1 MLKIAKITLP
11 LAIDKDF
18 DYQVPAGQKLKPG
31 MRVLVNFNRKEKIG
45 IVSSLA
51 DKTKIASLKP
61 INEVIDSSPLLTN
74 THFEF
79 AKNLA
84 SYYPYPSSKFL
95 FMMLPPKLRKKSKQ
109 KIDLPLKNNRAT
121 PKKEELEFIKSD
133 LFLDRYLI
141 WKKEIKKA
149 LVQGSVIVC
158 LPQLTF
164 LKKIGKLLQKDFSQ
178 KIFEFFS
185 QQPDK
190 DLLNNWVNSR
200 QKSLILGTRSALF
213 YYPEDTRLI
222 IIEEETSP
230 YYFQEVQPFYHLR
243 KAALILTKQLK
254 NKLILS
260 GSYPSLY
267 TYNMINEGKI
277 KLTEAGK
284 TGKDLKK
291 IEIINRDNFAKYKYI
306 NPVLL
311 ELIRKTVSE
320 KKKGVIIWNKKHFW
334 QIISCTNCGDALSC
348 RHCSSLLQQE
358 EKNKNELVCPQC
370 QKKFPYPDICPKCKK
385 GYFKGKKMGIEKLK
399 EILAKFFP
407 ELILENIESYND
419 KSLLVLSTSKILN
432 HLYQKQS
439 FDRGF
444 VLDADSY
451 LDRFDFDA
459 TFKTFIYLKNL
470 SLLFKEK
477 LFIFSSRPKY
487 YLFECLN
494 KDWPEFY
501 DRELHLRKQMSLP
514 PFVKI
519 IKIILRHN
527 DQRKTLKNGEKLY
540 NILKEKKYDIF
551 GPFKEFPHKLRGNY
565 RYSLIVKL
573 ENKNVSDKPVY
584 SELNKIK
591 RKGIQSAVILN

>member
-18 DYQVPAGQKLKPG
+18 DYQVPASQTLKPG

-45 IVSSLA
+45 IVKSLSN
-51 DKTKIASLKP
+51 KTKIASLKP
-61 INEVIDSSPLLTN
+61 VNKVIDSCPLLTD

-84 SYYPYPSSKFL
+84 NYYPYPSSKFL
-95 FMMLPPKLRKKSKQ
+95 FMMLPPQLRKKSKQ
-109 KIDLPLKNNRAT
+109 KINLPLKNNEAA
-121 PKKEELEFIKSD
+121 PEKEKLEFIKLD
-133 LFLDRYLI
+133 LFLNRYSI
-141 WKKEIKKA
+141 WKKEVKKA
-149 LVQGSVIVC
+149 LTKGSVVIC

-164 LKKIGKLLQKDFSQ
+164 LKKIGKLLKEDFSQ

-185 QQPDK
+185 KQPEK
-190 DLLNNWVNSR
+190 DLLDNWINSR
-200 QKSLILGTRSALF
+200 QKSLILGTRSCLF
-213 YYPEDTRLI
+213 YFPKDTRLI

-267 TYNMINEGKI
+267 TYNMINKGKI
-277 KLTEAGK
+277 KLTEPDK

-291 IEIINRDNFAKYKYI
+291 IEVINRDNFAKYKYI
-306 NPVLL
+306 NPVFL
-311 ELIRKTVSE
+311 ELIRKTISE

-334 QIISCTNCGDALSC
+334 RIISCSNCGNTLNC
-348 RHCSSLLQQE
+348 RRCSSFLQQE
-358 EKNKNELVCPQC
+358 EKNKNELICPQC
-370 QKKFPYPDICPKCKK
+370 QKKIPYPEICPECKK
-385 GYFKGKKMGIEKLK
+385 GYLKGKTMGIEKLK
-399 EILAKFFP
+399 EILTKFFP
-407 ELILENIESYND
+407 EVKLENIENYSN

-432 HLYQKQS
+432 YLYQKQS

-444 VLDADSY
+444 VLDTDSY
-451 LDRFDFDA
+451 LDQFDFDA

-470 SLLFKEK
+470 SLLLKEK
-477 LFIFSSRPKY
+477 LFIFSSRPNY
-487 YLFECLN
+487 YLFEYIN
-494 KDWPEFY
+494 KEWTKFY
-501 DRELHLRKQMSLP
+501 DNELQLRKQMSLP

-519 IKIILRHN
+519 IRIILRHN

-540 NILKEKKYDIF
+540 NILKKKKYDIF
-551 GPFKEFPHKLRGNY
+551 GPFKESPHKLRGKY

-573 ENKNVSDKPVY
+573 ENKNTSDKPVY